1 MLGHR
6 LPEHAHRRYPAA
18 KCCIHCGSGVGLHD
32 EHIVPYALGGRWILP
47 GGSCSVCGGIASSFE
62 GTCTRTML
70 GPLRMFYDVRS
81 RRKNKRPKTLPLKV
95 RRRLGERRGPLLRF
109 HARNIHFSS
118 ACHISLPAYPL
129 HSSGDDGPVRM
140 RLRPGAGVGEVLGQA
155 VELVAAVEAPGEAG
169 KVALGVLGA
178 DVMAGAGERGLD
190 VAQGRVH
197 PAALAAPIAQA
208 SAVTDGAG

>member
-1 MLGHR
+1 MTTILGPAEIKQEFINVMGPEVGELFADLWDEVTSLHLYWSEFVELYAR
-6 LPEHAHRRYPAA
+6 GEDRVHLLNQSASGFFWIVEKILPDYPA
-18 KCCIHCGSGVGLHD
+18 
-32 EHIVPYALGGRWILP
+32 
-47 GGSCSVCGGIASSFE
+47 
-62 GTCTRTML
+62 
-70 GPLRMFYDVRS
+70 
-81 RRKNKRPKTLPLKV
+81 
-95 RRRLGERRGPLLRF
+95 
-109 HARNIHFSS
+109 
-118 ACHISLPAYPL
+118 

-140 RLRPGAGVGEVLGQA
+140 RLRPGAGVGEALGQA